1 MSKRILTYIS
11 FFLLCCVLLT
21 ACADNL
27 NGTSDNGEHR
37 EFKGTL
43 TFNLSTPD
51 ASVRTRT
58 VNSAAGATIL
68 LKNLWVGVFST
79 TDGTCIGA
87 KKYDDMNMLL
97 QSGVVFNKL
106 LSVNFV
112 AANENLPLAY
122 IVAVANYDGV
132 TTWTG
137 RELDTIL
144 PDDDDHATITWNDIV
159 NLDIDT
165 KSAYAGSKGEDDNA
179 NAPFLAGFFQDAT
192 SQSQNPKIDQFSYAH
207 VGPTAIYPAA
217 AAEGMDIELG
227 DDSDNDIYVAAGALC
242 LRRLVS
248 HNTVSIN
255 MSNGYEVTTVK
266 YKRFNM
272 PRVVYMLQRR
282 TDTNRYSSFEDWQQ
296 NSPNRADHYLTKG
309 YYDYDD
315 DTFPYAS
322 DEEWQELEINSWDNT
337 EHAEFVF
344 DHFENKHWGFGNLQS
359 QDDREARNTD
369 GTFAALNPDGST
381 PYNDFASYFMLQM
394 HIINKQTGESADVE
408 YTLHEGFCNDDDGHR
423 AATLADKCRDFGSF
437 RNVNYTYNINISGLS
452 DITTSVTGDEGQPPL
467 NGQSGTIWQM
477 NYANGP
483 SNAAISIDGGTYDY
497 NGKYMSFSSDPD
509 LGFRIY
515 GRDDNGNLI
524 DMCYNMPDAMYEGF
538 SGLWPTG
545 EHTVITDLSSAN
557 IPTTLLNEMQI
568 GSANTDYC
576 DVVDFIKGIQNRSIN
591 PTDQFS
597 TKFSRYDGTGFASNY
612 MRGLYIF
619 DRNATAKSGYHVAYG
634 AEQYPFEKRGKFIFD
649 KNKIAWDNTF
659 YKTASSLP
667 NVFAITSPVFYGAE
681 CSKIDLRWEHD
692 EHVLGY
698 SISVFNDTYIHP
710 TIVVE
715 SDQLQQYLQ
724 VVNGTT
730 YFIYPLNT
738 AAFPRR
744 ASGANNYSFSVTP
757 IVDTS
762 MYEGTETVVIQHNAN
777 GDDATS
783 IRVCATKWE
792 ISSTRDWVDLNIAIG
807 AKFEVHYRGLHLL
820 SPDHTTDTSYNKFIG
835 KYICLGG
842 TGTVDSRYFSFW
854 ASVPGK
860 FEVRC
865 TSHSADTNRPLKVV
879 QMSEDGDQTSKLGEK
894 YKEIYNSDSMMANGT
909 VATYTIPVEPY
920 NGQPTEFRI
929 YAGGSIDYY
938 SIQFIPAN

>member
-27 NGTSDNGEHR
+27 NGSSDNGKYR
-37 EFKGTL
+37 EVRGTL
-43 TFNLSTPD
+43 TFNLATPD

-58 VNSAAGATIL
+58 VNSAAGATVL

-79 TDGTCIGA
+79 VDGTCIGA
-87 KKYDDMNMLL
+87 KKYDNMNTSL
-97 QSGVVFNKL
+97 QSGVIFNKL
-106 LSVNFV
+106 ISVDFV
-112 AANENLPLAY
+112 ANTANLPLAY
-122 IVAVANYDGV
+122 VVAVANYDGV

-137 RELDTIL
+137 KELNTIL
-144 PDDDDHATITWNDIV
+144 PDGDNHTTIMWGDII
-159 NLDIDT
+159 NLDINT
-165 KSAYAGSKGEDDNA
+165 KSAYAGSKGEDENA
-179 NAPFLAGFFQDAT
+179 NAPFLAGFFQDAI

-207 VGPTAIYPAA
+207 AGPTAIYPAA

-227 DDSDNDIYVAAGALC
+227 DDSDNNIYVAAGALC

-255 MSNGYEVTTVK
+255 MSNGYEVTAVK

-282 TDTNRYSSFEDWQQ
+282 TDINRYSSFEEWQQ
-296 NSPNRADHYLTKG
+296 NSPNCADHYLTEG
-309 YYDYDD
+309 QYDDSD

-322 DEEWQELEINSWDNT
+322 DKEWQELEINSWDNT
-337 EHAEFVF
+337 EHAEFIF
-344 DHFENKHWGFGNLQS
+344 DHFENKHWGFGDLQS
-359 QDDREARNTD
+359 QDSREARNAD
-369 GTFAALNPDGST
+369 GTFAALNPEGST

-423 AATLADKCRDFGSF
+423 ATTLADKCRDFGSF

-452 DITTSVTGDEGQPPL
+452 DITASVTGDEGQPPL

-477 NYANGP
+477 NYATGQ
-483 SNAAISIDGGTYDY
+483 SKTAIPISGGTYDY
-497 NGKYMSFSSDPD
+497 DGKMSFSSNPD

-515 GRDDNGNLI
+515 GRDDSGNLV
-524 DMCYNMPDAMYEGF
+524 DVCYNMPDGMYAGF

-545 EHTVITDLSSAN
+545 ERVILSKAELSSAN
-557 IPTTLLNEMQI
+557 IPQTLLSDMQV
-568 GSANTDYC
+568 GSENDKY
-576 DVVDFIKGIQNRSIN
+576 DVVTFIKNIQNGTIS
-591 PTDQFS
+591 PTDHFS
-597 TKFSRYDGTGFASNY
+597 TTFAAYNGEGLASNY

-619 DRNATAKSGYHVAYG
+619 DRNATTTSGYHIAYG
-634 AEQYPFEKRGKFIFD
+634 AEQYPFEKKGKFIFD

-667 NVFAITSPVFYGAE
+667 YVFATTSQIFYGAE

-692 EHVLGY
+692 EQILGY
-698 SISVFNDTYIHP
+698 SISVFNDAYTHP
-710 TIVVE
+710 TIVVAP
-715 SDQLQQYLQ
+715 DQLQQYLQ

-738 AAFPRR
+738 ADFPRR
-744 ASGANNYSFSVTP
+744 ESGANNYSFSVTP

-762 MYEGTETVVIQHNAN
+762 MYEGAETVVIQHNTN

-783 IRVCATKWE
+783 IRVCSMLWE
-792 ISSTRDWVDLNIAIG
+792 ISSTRDWKDLNIAIN

-820 SPDHTTDTSYNKFIG
+820 SPDHATGTSYNYKG
-835 KYICLGG
+835 KYLCLGG
-842 TGTVDSRYFSFW
+842 IGTVDSRYFSFW
-854 ASVPGK
+854 ASVPGNFK
-860 FEVRC
+860 VKC
-865 TSHSADTNRPLKVV
+865 TSHSSDTARPLKVA
-879 QMSEDGDQTSKLGEK
+879 QMSEDGNQTSKLGEK
-894 YKEIYNSDSMMANGT
+894 YKEIYNSDNMIANGT
-909 VATYTIPVEPY
+909 VATYTIPVKPY

-938 SIQFIPAN
+938 SIEFVPAN